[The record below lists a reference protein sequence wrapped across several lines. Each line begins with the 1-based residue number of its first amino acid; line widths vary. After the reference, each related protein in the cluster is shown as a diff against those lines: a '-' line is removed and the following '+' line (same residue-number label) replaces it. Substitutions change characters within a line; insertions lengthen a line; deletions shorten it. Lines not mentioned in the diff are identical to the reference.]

1 MLLTHS
7 YSARDV
13 TSLDDII
20 AGGKVDDGH
29 TAGLSRERFDNLTG
43 NTVDNNLNFLVR
55 AVFNFNRAAFYLYD
69 SLLNHLLT
77 DIPRRIISG
86 KRSDASARHEQK
98 YNY

>member
-1 MLLTHS
+1 MLLAHS
-7 YSARDV
+7 YPARNI
-13 TSLDDII
+13 TGLDDII
-20 AGGKVDDGH
+20 AGGKVDGSH
-29 TAGLSRERFDNLTG
+29 IAGLSRERFDNLTG

>member
-7 YSARDV
+7 YLARDV
-13 TSLDDII
+13 TGLDDII

-29 TAGLSRERFDNLTG
+29 TAGLSRERLDNLAG

-69 SLLNHLLT
+69 SLLNYLLT
-77 DIPRRIISG
+77 DMLRRI
-86 KRSDASARHEQK
+86 A
-98 YNY
+98 